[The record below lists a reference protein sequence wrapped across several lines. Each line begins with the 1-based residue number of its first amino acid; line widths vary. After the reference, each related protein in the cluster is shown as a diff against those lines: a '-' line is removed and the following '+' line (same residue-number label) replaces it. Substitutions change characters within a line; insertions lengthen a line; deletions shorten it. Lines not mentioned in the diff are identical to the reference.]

1 MLHDLTRVCKAMGSG
16 AVSNMANGSFSH
28 SERPQKEVRKLKW
41 GVVLR
46 IVTLSGAMR
55 RSYVFSFRL
64 GSFMM
69 ECFQDALYSPL
80 FCFEMH
86 IVWPVIG

>member
-64 GSFMM
+64 GSLMM
-69 ECFQDALYSPL
+69 FDDGMLSRCIL
-80 FCFEMH
+80 FTF
-86 IVWPVIG
+86 ILF